1 MSDHSII
8 TQLSADLGGIE
19 TISDPA
25 KAARYAR
32 DFAWFSPVLK
42 ELLADKAADLVA
54 RPADEAEL
62 ARVLAACYRHRV
74 PVTARGRGTGN
85 YGQCTPMQGG
95 VVLDLARLDQV
106 RWVRGGV
113 ARAQA
118 GALLSDI
125 DLAARPLGWEL
136 RMLPST
142 YRMCS
147 AAGFYCGGFG
157 GVGSINYGTI
167 GDPGNVTG
175 VRVLTLEAEP
185 RFLEL
190 RDQEARDLYH
200 AYGVNGIIT
209 EIEFA
214 LAPLYDWQELMLAF
228 PGFMEAMRFA
238 QAVGSSGGI
247 AKKSL
252 TVMDAPLPELCG
264 IGASTSAGKADARIP
279 AGQAAALCIV
289 AASSVEAL
297 TGIAAAHGGSVVLA
311 QDHGAVYNTRDSLIE
326 RSWNHTTLHTLARD
340 KTVTY
345 LESIYPAGDALTKV
359 EELWRHFGD
368 EVLMHIEY
376 MQLNGQLTCVGIPI
390 VRYTTAA
397 RLDEIAAEH
406 RARGVHINNPH
417 TYVLE
422 DGGKLAS
429 ESRTLAMKRRLD
441 PAGLLNPGKT
451 RSEVEAAR
459 GI

>member
-1 MSDHSII
+1 
-8 TQLSADLGGIE
+8 
-19 TISDPA
+19 
-25 KAARYAR
+25 
-32 DFAWFSPVLK
+32 
-42 ELLADKAADLVA
+42 
-54 RPADEAEL
+54 
-62 ARVLAACYRHRV
+62 
-74 PVTARGRGTGN
+74 
-85 YGQCTPMQGG
+85 
-95 VVLDLARLDQV
+95 
-106 RWVRGGV
+106 
-113 ARAQA
+113 
-118 GALLSDI
+118 
-125 DLAARPLGWEL
+125 
-136 RMLPST
+136 
-142 YRMCS
+142 
-147 AAGFYCGGFG
+147 
-157 GVGSINYGTI
+157 
-167 GDPGNVTG
+167 
-175 VRVLTLEAEP
+175 
-185 RFLEL
+185 
-190 RDQEARDLYH
+190 
-200 AYGVNGIIT
+200 
-209 EIEFA
+209 
-214 LAPLYDWQELMLAF
+214 
-228 PGFMEAMRFA
+228 MRFA

-264 IGASTSAGKADARIP
+264 IGASTSAGKADACIP

-289 AASSVEAL
+289 AASSREAL

-397 RLDEIAAEH
+397 RLDQIAAEH